1 MTIRALR
8 PAKIANKKITL
19 PQCAAAVDVPIR
31 SKMWAK
37 KNYDPKRC
45 QKEAGI
51 AIGATC
57 YCRQHAANIAL
68 NRWLTGGLIENPAK
82 EAKDGSSQ
90 SEEDSQDSWSPGHS

>member
-19 PQCAAAVDVPIR
+19 PQCDAAVDVPIR

-51 AIGATC
+51 AIGAKC
-57 YCRQHAANIAL
+57 YCRQHAGQLAL
-68 NRWLTGGLIENPAK
+68 EMWLRHELK
-82 EAKDGSSQ
+82 E
-90 SEEDSQDSWSPGHS
+90 PGEV